1 MEGEMSKF
9 FKIILSVIGLSILWV
24 LTLYFRRAPIE
35 QDLTNQ
41 VKAALSRPEFSHVA
55 VSFEGRDGTLT
66 GEVSSQ
72 AVADEVEAIAKGLW
86 GVRTIN
92 NLLKVPA
99 KITSAFANL
108 QGYFQNG
115 KFVLSGVIPDE
126 TMWAKLVQLAKKA
139 FGAGKVVDQLSLDP
153 SVQLPDFFEKAVA
166 AFLRLK
172 GIDEAGFSIDEAKFV
187 LKGKVATAAIK
198 SRLGAELKKALA
210 PLLMQNDLE
219 VVEAAGGKP
228 SLDDLRTFFNNNPI
242 EFEFRSSKLTD
253 QARKKL
259 DHVFELLQQVPEAKF
274 ELAGHTDNIGTHDFN
289 MRLGK
294 ARAISVRLYLLER
307 EIEPERLTVKSY
319 GETQPKASNDT
330 EEGRQRNR
338 RVEFRLK

>member
-1 MEGEMSKF
+1 MSKI
-9 FKIILSVIGLSILWV
+9 FKIILAVIGLLILWV

-35 QDLTNQ
+35 QDLANQ
-41 VKAALSRPEFSHVA
+41 VKAALSRPEFSQIA
-55 VSFEGRDGTLT
+55 VPFEGRDGTLT

-72 AVADEVEAIAKGLW
+72 ALADEAETLAKGLW
-86 GVRTIN
+86 GVRVIN
-92 NLLKVPA
+92 NQLKVPA

-115 KFVLSGVIPDE
+115 KFVLSGTIPDE
-126 TMWAKLVQLAKKA
+126 TMRAKSVQLAEKA
-139 FGAGKVVDQLSLDP
+139 FGGGKVVDQLSIDP
-153 SVQLPDFFEKAVA
+153 TVQLPDFFEKAVTVL
-166 AFLRLK
+166 LRLK

-187 LKGKVATAAIK
+187 LKGKVATDAIK
-198 SRLGAELKKALA
+198 SRLGAELTKALA
-210 PLLMQNDLE
+210 PLVVQNDLQ
-219 VVEAAGGKP
+219 VSAATDIKP
-228 SLDDLRTFFNNNPI
+228 SLDELRTFFSNNPI
-242 EFEFRSSKLTD
+242 QFEFRSSRLTD

-259 DHVFELLQQVPEAKF
+259 DHAFELIKQVPEAKI
-274 ELAGHTDNIGTHDFN
+274 ELAGHTDNIGTRDFN

-330 EEGRQRNR
+330 EEGRQQNR
-338 RVEFRLK
+338 RVEFHLK